1 MAKYRVLIK
10 PSAARE
16 IEAVGPKVGPPA
28 NCREDSVARRRS
40 RPPGYEKLAG
50 QEGRY
55 RIRSGRYRVIYSIGD
70 VEVLVVVVR
79 VGHRREVY
87 R

>member
-1 MAKYRVLIK
+1 MRLLDQKKDRQRIVAKI
-10 PSAARE
+10 
-16 IEAVGPKVGPPA
+16 
-28 NCREDSVARRRS
+28 RS
-40 RPPGYEKLAG
+40 LGDDPRPPGYEKLAG